1 MNLIKYYIHTYST
14 HRPFVLTTCTIQ
26 TILSGCITATWIFSR
41 ALESTGQA
49 QAIHPCTF
57 RSHSIPLANS
67 GHTPLA
73 EEQRQKRQRA
83 EEGFSCTCI
92 DLTCCNTLP
101 TVSSAS
107 QRSNCMTR
115 KVCTMSGEYHAFS
128 VYKYSNSFV
137 FTVCVVRIRGLL
149 KACGYEGG
157 DRRKNSLKV
166 CRHVRL
172 LVYLRV

>member
-1 MNLIKYYIHTYST
+1 MATMLALRMDRCCLRHELCIGEDGESGSVPYGYGAGRACCRRATMTFSQDYRCQLDQLRRAKHS
-14 HRPFVLTTCTIQ
+14 CTIQ
-26 TILSGCITATWIFSR
+26 TIFSLCITATWIFSR

-57 RSHSIPLANS
+57 RSHSLPLANS
-67 GHTPLA
+67 GPTPLA

-107 QRSNCMTR
+107 QRTNCTTR
-115 KVCTMSGEYHAFS
+115 KVCTMSCEYHAF
-128 VYKYSNSFV
+128 
-137 FTVCVVRIRGLL
+137 L
-149 KACGYEGG
+149 
-157 DRRKNSLKV
+157 SL
-166 CRHVRL
+166 
-172 LVYLRV
+172 

>member
-1 MNLIKYYIHTYST
+1 MLPSGHDDFLSGQSLLTGSAA
-14 HRPFVLTTCTIQ
+14 PSEALVLTTCTIQ
-26 TILSGCITATWIFSR
+26 TIFSSCTTATWIFSR

-107 QRSNCMTR
+107 QQSNCMTR

-128 VYKYSNSFV
+128 VYKYSNSF
-137 FTVCVVRIRGLL
+137 CIICM
-149 KACGYEGG
+149 CGK
-157 DRRKNSLKV
+157 DPWITKSLWI
-166 CRHVRL
+166 
-172 LVYLRV
+172 